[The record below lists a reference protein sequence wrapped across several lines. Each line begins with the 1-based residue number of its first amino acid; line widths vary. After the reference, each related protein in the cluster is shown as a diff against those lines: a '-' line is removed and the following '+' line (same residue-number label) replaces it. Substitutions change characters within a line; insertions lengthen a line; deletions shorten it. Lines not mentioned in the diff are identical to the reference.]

1 MAIELAKAYL
11 PIIPSLGKGF
21 RGNLE
26 RELFAVTGPMGS
38 DAGKKLGQEIGS
50 TTANALGK
58 ELIAAGQKTGNDFRS
73 SLMGSFKVLGGDLR
87 EIISRDLDLD
97 APFKAAAKKL
107 EPTITKVSEAM
118 KKPGLN
124 FIAGLQSAQA
134 AESSFT
140 GKLGTLGGKMNIL
153 GDTMRRPGDNFML
166 GLRNAE
172 AAQSTF
178 TGRLGT
184 LGGKVTIL
192 GDTMRRPG
200 DNFMLGLRSAEAA
213 ESTFTGRMGTLGGK
227 VNLLGETMRT
237 PGRAFSEG
245 LRGTSAEESA
255 FTGRISGISR
265 RTGSLAGL
273 MLRPGQNFINGL
285 KSTEAAQSSFTG
297 RMGTIGGQVAS
308 LGSAF
313 TSFGSNIKG
322 AFSGAFDPA
331 KVEATQAS
339 DHISRE
345 MGEAGNK
352 SGGAFKNSFKG
363 AIAGLGVY
371 VGATEILGG
380 VKTAINNAGNLEQ
393 SVGAVDSVFK
403 DSAGQMQAWSF
414 QAAQSVGLSKN
425 AYNELASKL
434 GASLKNAGTPM
445 DELGGKTN
453 GLITMGA
460 DLASMFG
467 GTTAEAIDAIGS
479 ALRGEMDPIEKYGI
493 SLNDAAL
500 TAKGLEL
507 GIEKTGGAFT
517 TQQKQ
522 LITQA
527 LLFEQSADAQG
538 NFAKES
544 DTFQGKLQRAGAQW
558 ENVSTKMGE
567 LFLPVLSNVL
577 GFIGGTALPAID
589 AFVGGIRAFGGA
601 WEANDGILTSSGF
614 AGFMEQA
621 AFAIRGVYDWV
632 TSTLPIWGPFAA
644 GIGIVAGTFAVW
656 SGATWALTAAAGALS
671 GVIAFL
677 TSPITLV
684 IAAIGLLVGGLI
696 LAYNHVGWFR
706 DLVQLA
712 WGQIQLAIGFV
723 VDWWTTTAWPAIQTG
738 LQVLGQWFT
747 WLWQSVIVPAWNAIA
762 AVIQAAWV
770 NYIQPALMAV
780 WNFIQGTLA
789 PIFMWL
795 WQSII
800 VPVFNAIVA
809 VLTWAWNTIIIPL
822 LGFVVAF
829 VKNVLAPIFMWLW
842 QNIITPVWNGIVL
855 VIQVAWKIIEVVF
868 GLINGFLRGVLGPA
882 FEWLWAN
889 VISPVWGWISDKI
902 SRVGDFLT
910 GTVFPKLGDGL
921 EWLQKVFERVKD
933 GIGTAW
939 DALKDLV
946 KVPVRFVINTVI
958 NDGMIAGYNKLND
971 FWDGKDISKI
981 QLGFRKGGYTGNLGK
996 NKIAGVVHG
1005 QEHVTRAEST
1015 ARVNREHPGF
1025 FETLNRTGSV
1035 AQALG
1040 AASGGHR
1047 HGVGAHCAHCAASGA
1062 AVGHSTTA
1070 STAGA
1075 PPSGPSGIW
1084 GGFQAQ
1090 ISRAGRLYVPKMNFM
1105 GVDTEN
1111 VARAWMGRSA
1121 VEIIAG
1127 NGTPSVSFATGGA
1140 GTYGFNAGSQIWMQ
1154 NAVPGNLREA
1164 VLIHELGHALS
1175 LHHTMNTG
1183 SIMHPLQAGP
1193 TWPSGLDYGS
1203 LSRAWGK
1210 PGEGVTTY
1218 EGGNSGP
1225 SWLGKVAEWLSQPVK
1240 KLLDGAR
1247 QRANGNGFYEMPIGI
1262 AGKALDSLVDSIGR
1276 IGSSKASM
1284 GVKPALYD
1292 NGGIINRGL
1301 QIIDHQRS
1309 TPDYVLTDTQ
1319 WDAMIRL
1326 AQVAE
1331 TQQASSGITIG
1342 AVHGYTADEVAE
1354 AIEKQRQRH
1363 EALYAM
1369 V

>member
-140 GKLGTLGGKMNIL
+140 GKLGTLGGKVNIL

-178 TGRLGT
+178 TARLGT

-313 TSFGSNIKG
+313 TSFGSNIKETLSSAFKGISFQDLETKAEISGKAVGDKLSGGIKLGLKSASLALAGIG
-322 AFSGAFDPA
+322 ATLVSKGFGRLSAIENAEAKLSGLGNTADDVSSIMDNALAAVKGTAFGMD
-331 KVEATQAS
+331 EAATTAAS
-339 DHISRE
+339 AVAAGIKPGQDLSKYLGLVGDAATIAGVSMGE
-345 MGEAGNK
+345 MGSIFNKVATSGKVQGDVFAQLSDAGIPVVQMLAEEMGVSAEEVYK
-352 SGGAFKNSFKG
+352 LGSEGKISSDVFLAAMGSMEGAAQKGGETTTGAFKNMWAGVSRLGAALLKDIFPIIGPVFG
-363 AIAGLGVY
+363 AITGWLDK
-371 VGATEILGG
+371 ATEAVGPFMETVAEG
-380 VKTAINNAGNLEQ
+380 V
-393 SVGAVDSVFK
+393 
-403 DSAGQMQAWSF
+403 
-414 QAAQSVGLSKN
+414 
-425 AYNELASKL
+425 
-434 GASLKNAGTPM
+434 
-445 DELGGKTN
+445 
-453 GLITMGA
+453 
-460 DLASMFG
+460 
-467 GTTAEAIDAIGS
+467 
-479 ALRGEMDPIEKYGI
+479 
-493 SLNDAAL
+493 
-500 TAKGLEL
+500 
-507 GIEKTGGAFT
+507 
-517 TQQKQ
+517 
-522 LITQA
+522 
-527 LLFEQSADAQG
+527 
-538 NFAKES
+538 
-544 DTFQGKLQRAGAQW
+544 
-558 ENVSTKMGE
+558 
-567 LFLPVLSNVL
+567 
-577 GFIGGTALPAID
+577 
-589 AFVGGIRAFGGA
+589 RAFGSA
-601 WEANDGILTSSGF
+601 WSGSISEVTSSGF

-644 GIGIVAGTFAVW
+644 GIGIVAGAFAVW

-684 IAAIGLLVGGLI
+684 IAAIGLLVGALI

-723 VDWWTTTAWPAIQTG
+723 VDWWTTTAWPAIQYG

-747 WLWQSVIVPAWNAIA
+747 WLWQSIIVPAWNAIA

-780 WNFIQGTLA
+780 WSFIQGTLA

-809 VLTWAWNTIIIPL
+809 VLTWAWNTVIIPL

-842 QNIITPVWNGIVL
+842 QNIITPVWYGIVL
-855 VIQVAWKIIEVVF
+855 IIQVAWKIIEVVF
-868 GLINGFLRGVLGPA
+868 GLINGFLRGVLGPV
-882 FEWLWAN
+882 FVWFWEKI
-889 VISPVWGWISDKI
+889 ISPVWGWISDKI
-902 SRVGDFLT
+902 SAVGDFLT
-910 GTVFPKLGDGL
+910 DTVFPKLGDGL

-946 KVPVRFVINTVI
+946 KAPVSFVINTVI
-958 NDGMIAGYNKLND
+958 NDGLIAGYNKLND

-996 NKIAGVVHG
+996 DEIAGVVHG

-1040 AASGGHR
+1040 AASGGPR
-1047 HGVGAHCAHCAASGA
+1047 HGAGAHCAHCAASGA

-1121 VEIIAG
+1121 VDIIAG
-1127 NGTPSVSFATGGA
+1127 SGFPSVSFATGGQ
-1140 GTYGFNAGSQIWMQ
+1140 GTYGFNSGSQIWMQ

-1247 QRANGNGFYEMPIGI
+1247 QRASGNGFYEMPIGI

-1301 QIIDHQRS
+1301 QIIDHQRA

-1319 WDAMIRL
+1319 WRAMYDIAQNQTTTNNQPIQVIVPEREGISPDTFGARIGEGL
-1326 AQVAE
+1326 AWELSKLQGV
-1331 TQQASSGITIG
+1331 
-1342 AVHGYTADEVAE
+1342 
-1354 AIEKQRQRH
+1354 
-1363 EALYAM
+1363 
-1369 V
+1369 